1 MGCLS
6 FAPGAQAPGALAF
19 RPQGAGRKAQAAR
32 RKAQDRC
39 HLAIITECQLIV
51 DHLFL
56 VW

>member
-19 RPQGAGRKAQAAR
+19 RPQGAGRKAQ
-32 RKAQDRC
+32 DRC
-39 HLAIITECQLIV
+39 HLATIAKCQLIV